1 MKNLLLALVV
11 SMSAVL
17 LAACGP
23 TQDGCQKDTDCTQ
36 GRVCTAGEC
45 ATPFGVGGPGGT
57 GGGTASG
64 GGWGGGGAGG
74 SGGGVAT
81 GGGGGSASLYA
92 TCCLNSDVYLCAS
105 VPSRPVQLT
114 AAVKLACVDS
124 SEEEDEQTGKP
135 RAGGARARVEQPQR
149 ARERGDGADGR
160 AGAGRAALLLERDR
174 GREAFDGVD
183 LRHSGLIDQPPRVGR
198 HRLEVAPLG
207 LRKDGTEGERCSLS
221 CSRCRGRP
229 PLRREARVQR
239 NRDHRLEREHRKHSL
254 EQPWRVNAGKATR
267 RRDITTSALE
277 RSSAQRV
284 FRGPRVAAGAV
295 TAFICS
301 VTAV

>member
-36 GRVCTAGEC
+36 GRLCTAGEC

-64 GGWGGGGAGG
+64 GGLGGGGAGG

-92 TCCLNSDVYLCAS
+92 TCCLNSDVYLCANK
-105 VPSRPVQLT
+105 
-114 AAVKLACVDS
+114 A
-124 SEEEDEQTGKP
+124 
-135 RAGGARARVEQPQR
+135 
-149 ARERGDGADGR
+149 
-160 AGAGRAALLLERDR
+160 
-174 GREAFDGVD
+174 AFD
-183 LRHSGLIDQPPRVGR
+183 
-198 HRLEVAPLG
+198 
-207 LRKDGTEGERCSLS
+207 KC
-221 CSRCRGRP
+221 
-229 PLRREARVQR
+229 
-239 NRDHRLEREHRKHSL
+239 
-254 EQPWRVNAGKATR
+254 TR